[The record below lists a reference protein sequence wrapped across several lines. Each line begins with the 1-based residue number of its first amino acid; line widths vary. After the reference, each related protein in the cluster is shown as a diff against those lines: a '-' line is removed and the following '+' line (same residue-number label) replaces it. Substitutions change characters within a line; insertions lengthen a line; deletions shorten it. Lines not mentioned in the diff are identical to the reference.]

1 MTLNAAAVARHHAQ
15 QQQCPA
21 RARDFPGRATET
33 ASRPV
38 RARPG
43 DPRPLSP
50 PAGAPGVVRPRLR
63 FDHLGR
69 RRTPVFFEAHGP
81 ADARPTVVLG
91 GISAGRHLAP
101 TASDPHPGWW
111 AGMVGHGR
119 ALDPARRRLV
129 GIDFLGGPSGAGLL
143 RPITTHDQARAVAAV
158 LDELGGRRADV
169 VGASYGGMVALAFA
183 ELFPERVSRLV
194 VVCAAH
200 RTHPMA
206 TALRSLQRSVVRL
219 GACAGRDAEGLAL
232 ARALAMT
239 TYRSAREFE
248 GRFPAAPLGQDG
260 DGETR
265 AAARP
270 LARGRRAA
278 QRFPVEN
285 YLEARGAAFAR
296 DFDPERFLALS
307 ESIDLHRTRPDSVPA
322 STLLVSVDSDSLAPP
337 WLVDRLAAKARG
349 RATHA
354 TLSSRFGHDAFLKE
368 TGLVSAMVRRG
379 LGGEGADAAGA
390 DTALARAGDGEEETE
405 PTTPTLG
412 GHAPDGV
419 ASKADKKTEPT
430 TQALDRNAPDS
441 VASEVEKEAE
451 PTKQNEEAR
460 R

>member
-15 QQQCPA
+15 QQCPA
-21 RARDFPGRATET
+21 RARDFSGRASKA

-38 RARPG
+38 RVRQG
-43 DPRPLSP
+43 DPGPLGP
-50 PAGAPGVVRPRLR
+50 PPGAPGAIRPRLR

-101 TASDPHPGWW
+101 TASDPRPGWW
-111 AGMVGHGR
+111 PGLVGHGR
-119 ALDPARRRLV
+119 ALDPDRRRLV
-129 GIDFLGGPSGAGLL
+129 GMDFLGGPSGAGLL
-143 RPITTHDQARAVAAV
+143 RPVTTRDQARAVAAV

-206 TALRSLQRSVVRL
+206 TALRSLQRAVVRL
-219 GACAGRDAEGLAL
+219 GACAGRDGEGLAL

-248 GRFPAAPLGQDG
+248 GRFSSVPLGQDG
-260 DGETR
+260 EGETPTV
-265 AAARP
+265 ARP

-307 ESIDLHRTRPDSVPA
+307 ESIDLHRTRPESLPA

-337 WLVDRLAAKARG
+337 WLVDRLAAKAQG
-349 RATHA
+349 RAAHA
-354 TLSSRFGHDAFLKE
+354 TLTSRFGHDAFLKE

-379 LGGEGADAAGA
+379 LGD
-390 DTALARAGDGEEETE
+390 
-405 PTTPTLG
+405 
-412 GHAPDGV
+412 
-419 ASKADKKTEPT
+419 
-430 TQALDRNAPDS
+430 
-441 VASEVEKEAE
+441 
-451 PTKQNEEAR
+451 EEAR

>member
-1 MTLNAAAVARHHAQ
+1 MTLNAAAAARHHA

-21 RARDFPGRATET
+21 RARDFSGRASKA

-38 RARPG
+38 RARQG
-43 DPRPLSP
+43 DPGPLGP
-50 PAGAPGVVRPRLR
+50 PPGAPGAIRPRLR

-101 TASDPHPGWW
+101 TASDPRPGWW
-111 AGMVGHGR
+111 AGLVGHGR
-119 ALDPARRRLV
+119 ALDPDRRRLV
-129 GIDFLGGPSGAGLL
+129 GMDFLGGPSGAGLL
-143 RPITTHDQARAVAAV
+143 RPVTTRDQARAVAAV

-206 TALRSLQRSVVRL
+206 TALRSLQRAVVRL
-219 GACAGRDAEGLAL
+219 GACAGRDGEGLAL

-248 GRFPAAPLGQDG
+248 GRFSSVPLGQDG
-260 DGETR
+260 EGETTV
-265 AAARP
+265 ARP

-307 ESIDLHRTRPDSVPA
+307 ESIDLHRTRPESLPA

-337 WLVDRLAAKARG
+337 WLVDRLAAKAQG
-349 RATHA
+349 RAAHA

-379 LGGEGADAAGA
+379 LGDEGTDASEAEA
-390 DTALARAGDGEEETE
+390 ELARAGDGEKETE
-405 PTTPTLG
+405 PTARAVG
-412 GHAPDGV
+412 G
-419 ASKADKKTEPT
+419 
-430 TQALDRNAPDS
+430 NAPDS
-441 VASEVEKEAE
+441 AASEVETEAQ
-451 PTKQNEEAR
+451 PTTRDEEAR

>member
-1 MTLNAAAVARHHAQ
+1 MTLNAAAAARHHA

-21 RARDFPGRATET
+21 RARDFSGRASKA

-38 RARPG
+38 RARQG
-43 DPRPLSP
+43 DPGPLGP
-50 PAGAPGVVRPRLR
+50 PPGAPGAIRPRLR

-81 ADARPTVVLG
+81 TDARPTVVLG

-101 TASDPHPGWW
+101 TASDPRPGWW
-111 AGMVGHGR
+111 PGLVGHGR
-119 ALDPARRRLV
+119 ALDPDRRRLV
-129 GIDFLGGPSGAGLL
+129 GMDFLGGPSGAGLL
-143 RPITTHDQARAVAAV
+143 RPVTTRDQARAVAAV

-206 TALRSLQRSVVRL
+206 TALRSLQRAVVRL
-219 GACAGRDAEGLAL
+219 GACAGRDGEGLAL

-248 GRFPAAPLGQDG
+248 GRFSSVPLGQDG
-260 DGETR
+260 EGETPTV
-265 AAARP
+265 ARP

-307 ESIDLHRTRPDSVPA
+307 ESIDLHRTRPESLPA

-337 WLVDRLAAKARG
+337 WLVDRLAAKAQG
-349 RATHA
+349 RAAHA
-354 TLSSRFGHDAFLKE
+354 TLTSRFGHDAFLKE

-379 LGGEGADAAGA
+379 LGD
-390 DTALARAGDGEEETE
+390 
-405 PTTPTLG
+405 
-412 GHAPDGV
+412 
-419 ASKADKKTEPT
+419 
-430 TQALDRNAPDS
+430 
-441 VASEVEKEAE
+441 
-451 PTKQNEEAR
+451 EEAR